1 MKDIPGYEGLY
12 SVTEDGRVW
21 SHVGRGRYLKPGGD
35 GNGYLFVSLY
45 KDNKYKNYKVHR
57 LVAQAYLPNPDN
69 LEQVHHKN
77 GIRTDNS
84 VANLQWVSSNKNLAY
99 MYAEQLNKW
108 GVYVDWSQVEEV
120 V

>member
-1 MKDIPGYEGLY
+1 MKDIIGYEGLY
-12 SVTEDGRVW
+12 AVTEDGRVW
-21 SHVGRGRYLKPGGD
+21 SHVGRGRFLKPSSD
-35 GNGYLFVSLY
+35 GHGYLMVSLF
-45 KDNKYKNYKVHR
+45 KDNKYTTFRVHR
-57 LVAQAYLPNPDN
+57 LVAQTYLSNPDN

-84 VANLQWVSSNKNLAY
+84 VENLQWVSKNKNLAY

>member
-1 MKDIPGYEGLY
+1 MKDIKGYEGLY
-12 SVTEDGRVW
+12 AVTEDGKVW
-21 SHVGRGRYLKPGGD
+21 SYAGRGRFLKPGD
-35 GNGYLFVSLY
+35 DSHGYLLVKLF
-45 KDNKYKNYKVHR
+45 KDNEYKSFRVHR
-57 LVAQAYLPNPDN
+57 LVAEAFLPNPDN

-84 VANLQWVSSNKNLAY
+84 IENLQWVSQNRNLAY

>member
-1 MKDIPGYEGLY
+1 MKDIKDYEGLY
-12 SVTEDGRVW
+12 AVTEDGRVW
-21 SHVGRGRYLKPGGD
+21 SYRRKKYKSAYLDPD
-35 GNGYLFVSLY
+35 GYLRITLF
-45 KDNKYKNYKVHR
+45 KDGKAKTYLLHR
-57 LVAQAYLPNPDN
+57 IVANSFLPNPDN

-77 GIRTDNS
+77 GIRSDAS
-84 VANLQWVSSNKNLAY
+84 VENLQWVSSNKNLAY